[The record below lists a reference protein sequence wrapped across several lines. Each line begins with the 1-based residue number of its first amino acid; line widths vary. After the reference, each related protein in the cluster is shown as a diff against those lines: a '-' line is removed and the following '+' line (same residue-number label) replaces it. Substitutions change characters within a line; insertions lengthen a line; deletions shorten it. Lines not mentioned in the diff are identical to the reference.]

1 MNSKHI
7 SLHELIDLI
16 YEAAVEPQKWLELL
30 DALAEFAEQDIGD
43 GGSIAQLGA
52 ATAEVDEAEATRQ
65 HASMIDTL
73 KNLNTLSADQ
83 GWLRQPP
90 ASQPGG
96 IHDILMEHF
105 KRALKVSKRL
115 ADMEESHDI
124 IASLLDQLPITLV
137 IVNKDAYILE
147 ANSQALAL
155 LAQRAGLRENQHRLA
170 GLSADITR
178 RLHTVIGELSSS
190 GNPEHQ
196 SESLYISCKDGD
208 HTDLMAVLVPIKP
221 RLDEAES
228 TVAVFISPR
237 KQLPFN
243 LPQAVAELY
252 HLTAKEADIVN
263 MLVRGHSISEIA
275 KQTHVSEH
283 TVRSHVKSILAKTN
297 TRRQA
302 ELVSLMLTGPGS
314 LIKNTL
320 QEFSKQEARLGL
332 IKPRMPHHGSPR
344 TLFLDDHRIMTYQ
357 EYGDP
362 KGQPLVV
369 CHSVLGCRLELP
381 VNGHEL
387 AAERGIRLIIPDRP
401 GFGGSDA
408 KPFNGFTEW
417 SKDLRQL
424 ADLLKLKEFYLA
436 GYAMG
441 GRYAMAAATVMP
453 QRIKKLALVSVGAAP
468 QTEADLKLSIPIY
481 RMNLRLAR
489 DLPQVHRIFVSIMR
503 KGIISNPKRFLNFMA
518 AKMGA
523 TDAKVFQSQ
532 DFEDSFYTILAEG
545 IHQGGLGFAHEVTVL
560 MQPWDFDPAAITL
573 PMEQWHGMEDNHVPF
588 VLAQRLADQLPQVNL
603 HTVPKRG
610 HYLYFTQF
618 GEILDALLTPQI
630 PPQRLER

>member
-16 YEAAVEPQKWLELL
+16 YEAAVDPQKWLELL
-30 DALAEFAEQDIGD
+30 DALAEFAEQGAGD
-43 GGSIAQLGA
+43 GNSIAQLGVA
-52 ATAEVDEAEATRQ
+52 PTDVGEAEATRQ
-65 HASMIDTL
+65 HASMIDAL
-73 KNLNTLSADQ
+73 KNLNSLAADQ
-83 GWLRQPP
+83 GWLRQPS

-105 KRALKVSKRL
+105 KRALMISKRL

-124 IASLLDQLPITLV
+124 IASLLDQLPIALV
-137 IVNKDAYILE
+137 IVNKDARILE
-147 ANSQALAL
+147 ANSRALAL
-155 LAQRAGLRENQHRLA
+155 LAQKAGLRENQHRLSCA
-170 GLSADITR
+170 KSDMTR

-190 GNPEHQ
+190 GVPELR
-196 SESLYISCKDGD
+196 SEALYLSCEDDD

-237 KQLPFN
+237 KQQPFN

-252 HLTAKEADIVN
+252 HLTAKESDIVN
-263 MLVRGHSISEIA
+263 MLVRGHSIGEIA
-275 KQTHVSEH
+275 KQTWVSEH
-283 TVRSHVKSILAKTN
+283 TVRTHVKSILAKTH

-320 QEFSKQEARLGL
+320 QEFTKQDVRLGL
-332 IKPRMPHHGSPR
+332 IKPRMPHSGSPR
-344 TLFLDDHRIMTYQ
+344 TLLLCDDRIMAYQ

-362 KGQPLVV
+362 KGQPVII

-381 VNGHEL
+381 VRGHEL
-387 AAERGIRLIIPDRP
+387 AAERGLHLIIPDRP

-417 SKDLRQL
+417 CADLGQL
-424 ADLLKLKEFYLA
+424 ADALKLDDFHLA

-453 QRIKKLALVSVGAAP
+453 QRIRKLALVSVGLAP
-468 QTEADLKLSIPIY
+468 QTEADLKLTIPIY

-489 DLPQVHRIFVSIMR
+489 DLPQVHRIFVSLMR
-503 KGIISNPKRFLNFMA
+503 KGIMSNPRRFLNFMA
-518 AKMGA
+518 TKMGP
-523 TDAKVFQSQ
+523 TDAKVFQTQ
-532 DFEDSFYTILAEG
+532 DFEDSFYTILSEG
-545 IHQGGLGFAHEVTVL
+545 IHQGGLGFAHEVAAL
-560 MQPWDFDPAAITL
+560 MQPWDFDPAAITVPL
-573 PMEQWHGMEDNHVPF
+573 DQWHGVEDNHVPF
-588 VLAQRLADQLPQVNL
+588 VLAKRLADQLPQVKL
-603 HTVPKRG
+603 RTVPKKG
-610 HYLYFTQF
+610 HYLYFSQF
-618 GEILDALLTPQI
+618 GEILDALLSA
-630 PPQRLER
+630 